1 MERILKRVGAI
12 HDSDEAKK
20 RVGAIRVSNDAKI
33 RLGEVL
39 EEIALQIA
47 HNAVRYT
54 HDSGKK
60 TVTADVIKLATESFL
75 GRGLKEEEE

>member
-1 MERILKRVGAI
+1 MERILKRAGAI

-20 RVGAIRVSNDAKI
+20 KKVGAIRVSNDAKI

-47 HNAVRYT
+47 HNAVKYARNA
-54 HDSGKK
+54 SKK
-60 TVTADVIKLATESFL
+60 TITAEEIRLATAYIL
-75 GRGLKEEEE
+75 GSKKK